1 MTLDM
6 GGCPVLPWYFKYV
19 VLSGV
24 ILGIRM
30 AYLEAINIMSSPLW
44 PPQQLFY
51 KSTPID
57 EIIPIIIEEI
67 PIVIG
72 ALFLSFIIF
81 RIWDYINKVGLP
93 REDEVH

>member
-6 GGCPVLPWYFKYV
+6 NGCPVLPWYFKYC
-19 VLSGV
+19 VLTGI

-30 AYLEAINIMSSPLW
+30 VYLEAVNIISSPLW

-51 KSTPID
+51 KSIPID

-72 ALFLSFIIF
+72 ALILSFIIF
-81 RIWDYINKVGLP
+81 RIWDWLSGVGLP
-93 REDEVH
+93 REDEIH